1 MCGATKRDGTPCR
14 KPPMANGRCRLHGGA
29 TPGGIACANYKHGR
43 YSRFVPRG
51 LKRGYEAARADT
63 ELASLREELAL
74 QQAMMSELLKQ
85 MEKSPAPPWAQ
96 AALLY
101 REARAA
107 KDVAVKAA
115 KLTEL
120 GALLQAGAAAGAGH
134 ERARRE
140 LRELIQEKTKTAAAE
155 ARRLG
160 DMGQTLTREQAM
172 VLMHMVLTAIK
183 DNVRDGLTAAQ
194 MLRGVQR
201 DLRAILDRRAGGGC
215 E

>member
-1 MCGATKRDGTPCR
+1 MKAREPHERICGAKKRDGTLCR

-51 LKRGYEAARADT
+51 LKRGYEAALADT

-74 QQAMMSELLKQ
+74 QQAMMCELLKQ

-96 AALLY
+96 AYQLY
-101 REARAA
+101 QVAWAA
-107 KDVAVKAA
+107 KDVRVKAA

-120 GALLQAGAAAGAGH
+120 GALLRAGAAAGAGH

-140 LRELIQEKTKTAAAE
+140 RRELIPETTRGAAGA
-155 ARRLG
+155 AVIYPIQDDDGRRG
-160 DMGQTLTREQAM
+160 GPT
-172 VLMHMVLTAIK
+172 
-183 DNVRDGLTAAQ
+183 
-194 MLRGVQR
+194 
-201 DLRAILDRRAGGGC
+201 AGGHGADADPGAGHDVG
-215 E
+215 EHRNRRGEG